1 MQIASVLVFADIK
14 FGGRRMGVFCV
25 TLIDEPG
32 LGGLDGSW
40 LSRALRYLVV
50 RTSEDLDLH

>member
-1 MQIASVLVFADIK
+1 MIRNHFQDLGKGKTNSISTGLCSIK
-14 FGGRRMGVFCV
+14 FGGRVFCE

-40 LSRALRYLVV
+40 VFGALR
-50 RTSEDLDLH
+50 